1 MVFLINAGG
10 LCIFSSMGE
19 QPPTRKMWVRFL
31 RDTLPT
37 GKKIKLFF
45 VELHRI
51 VLACTL
57 TVVVDVPLTHQ
68 FQLTGFGPSFLFG
81 QESEQMFIT
90 KKYGLVSS
98 RSEYIMLA
106 YADRICR
113 ERHKAE
119 NERHEPVN
127 TKNDKKVRYS
137 VKPPRMKL

>member
-1 MVFLINAGG
+1 MVVG
-10 LCIFSSMGE
+10 
-19 QPPTRKMWVRFL
+19 
-31 RDTLPT
+31 
-37 GKKIKLFF
+37 
-45 VELHRI
+45 
-51 VLACTL
+51 VLL
-57 TVVVDVPLTHQ
+57 MHQ

-81 QESEQMFIT
+81 QESERMFIT

-113 ERHKAE
+113 VRHKAE
-119 NERHEPVN
+119 NERHKPVE

>member
-1 MVFLINAGG
+1 MVVG
-10 LCIFSSMGE
+10 
-19 QPPTRKMWVRFL
+19 
-31 RDTLPT
+31 
-37 GKKIKLFF
+37 
-45 VELHRI
+45 
-51 VLACTL
+51 VL
-57 TVVVDVPLTHQ
+57 LTHQ

-81 QESEQMFIT
+81 QESERMFIT

-113 ERHKAE
+113 ARHKAE
-119 NERHEPVN
+119 NERHKSVN